1 MSFFLLSDGFPQTKP
16 DSAGNAL
23 IFVRNGKM
31 VSAASAGVNI
41 KTAKT
46 RAELET
52 AARQALENLRQKRFY
67 FARIDSAISIKTA
80 KNNADVIHFY
90 LNSGPEFDLTT
101 QISLSDSS
109 IPQQDWQRELR
120 GAHDET
126 AWLARLNNVLTGLAR
141 EGHPLA
147 FFTVD
152 SVTVQEDSNK
162 NSRLALLHLKLE
174 PGPTVRLDSILI
186 RGNKITK
193 ANVLLRELP
202 VMPGDKF
209 NLDEVESI
217 PDRLLRL
224 GFLKSVSPP
233 QLHVD
238 NRGRYL
244 LDLAVVEGNSN
255 FLNGVAGYNPG
266 SGNEKGYLT
275 GLLDLKFGNLLG
287 TGRLVNA
294 RWEKRSRDTQE
305 LALRYREPWLA
316 GWPLHVSGGF
326 QQLVQDTSYVERRW
340 DVLAELPAGRRFT
353 LFGQLLTE
361 SVSPD
366 SLAALQLGLPESRVA
381 SVVAG
386 LRYDSRD
393 DLINPTAGVFYSTS
407 LETGRKRYGPTAE
420 AAAQSFSRKK
430 ILVDF
435 EWLLPVKWPQVLSV
449 AIHGRE
455 VTTGEPLVSITD
467 QIRFGGAT
475 TLRGYREEQFRGS
488 RVAWSN
494 FEYRY
499 LLSRQSRAF
508 VFLDLGYYFREEPA
522 NSTAA
527 ALTAIDEIKRSFGLG
542 VRLDTPL
549 GIVGV
554 DYGLGEGDDLLNGK
568 VHVSLL
574 NSF

>member
-1 MSFFLLSDGFPQTKP
+1 MSTLLIKIKLPALLILSFFLLSDGFPQTKP

-244 LDLAVVEGNSN
+244 LDLAVVEG
-255 FLNGVAGYNPG
+255 
-266 SGNEKGYLT
+266 
-275 GLLDLKFGNLLG
+275 
-287 TGRLVNA
+287 
-294 RWEKRSRDTQE
+294 
-305 LALRYREPWLA
+305 
-316 GWPLHVSGGF
+316 
-326 QQLVQDTSYVERRW
+326 
-340 DVLAELPAGRRFT
+340 
-353 LFGQLLTE
+353 
-361 SVSPD
+361 
-366 SLAALQLGLPESRVA
+366 
-381 SVVAG
+381 
-386 LRYDSRD
+386 
-393 DLINPTAGVFYSTS
+393 
-407 LETGRKRYGPTAE
+407 
-420 AAAQSFSRKK
+420 
-430 ILVDF
+430 
-435 EWLLPVKWPQVLSV
+435 
-449 AIHGRE
+449 
-455 VTTGEPLVSITD
+455 
-467 QIRFGGAT
+467 
-475 TLRGYREEQFRGS
+475 
-488 RVAWSN
+488 
-494 FEYRY
+494 
-499 LLSRQSRAF
+499 
-508 VFLDLGYYFREEPA
+508 
-522 NSTAA
+522 
-527 ALTAIDEIKRSFGLG
+527 
-542 VRLDTPL
+542 
-549 GIVGV
+549 
-554 DYGLGEGDDLLNGK
+554 
-568 VHVSLL
+568 
-574 NSF
+574 